1 MTRKIEKNNI
11 ALFILIFLCGFAF
24 GQLLLKS
31 FTKLTLSDFHVY
43 YYITKVVMKYGMHPY
58 SNFTPIY
65 PYYFPPASLII
76 FWPLTLMPFYMA
88 KIIFTLFNGFLLIL
102 SIFLINKMLIRKI
115 DIRFWLLLLLSLLF
129 YPLRFTF
136 TDGQFNIVMLAIF
149 TLGLYSLYKNKNV
162 LGGVSLGVGVVTKIS
177 PAIILLYGIL
187 RKKFKLVLVSGLTVI
202 ALSLLAEQFV
212 KKDIN
217 YYYAKFIVKDVS
229 SQSSGSDSTDQSLL
243 GLIKRVSRDEKLEIT
258 PVQQSLISYLIVG
271 ISGLL
276 FFIIDL
282 KTKKGKYTLFIDYFI
297 LTTIGVIGTGL
308 AWYHQ
313 YAILLLPL
321 LGTAV
326 LIFTHFDKKFKKERL
341 IYIVGITLVYL
352 SWFANLRSKNYFP
365 KNYYQFVMFYGGV
378 LLLIGLYV
386 LKFNQKWLSDT
397 DQAEFFDIKM
407 REKFVIMAF
416 LASVL
421 IGFKPLSFSENLK
434 KGRDEAR
441 VSALDYMSEVLI
453 SKKVNFKSE
462 ESNSFLLSNRVGKGY
477 IRFDKGEDSKVLDK
491 MYILYDDPI
500 NNEDYNFVFKSSGGS
515 DFNLSAKMESKRYK
529 EMYGD
534 FYVRRNENISDIV
547 N

>member
-1 MTRKIEKNNI
+1 
-11 ALFILIFLCGFAF
+11 
-24 GQLLLKS
+24 
-31 FTKLTLSDFHVY
+31 
-43 YYITKVVMKYGMHPY
+43 
-58 SNFTPIY
+58 
-65 PYYFPPASLII
+65 
-76 FWPLTLMPFYMA
+76 MA

-365 KNYYQFVMFYGGV
+365 KNYYQFVMFYG
-378 LLLIGLYV
+378 
-386 LKFNQKWLSDT
+386 
-397 DQAEFFDIKM
+397 
-407 REKFVIMAF
+407 
-416 LASVL
+416 
-421 IGFKPLSFSENLK
+421 
-434 KGRDEAR
+434 
-441 VSALDYMSEVLI
+441 
-453 SKKVNFKSE
+453 
-462 ESNSFLLSNRVGKGY
+462 
-477 IRFDKGEDSKVLDK
+477 
-491 MYILYDDPI
+491 
-500 NNEDYNFVFKSSGGS
+500 
-515 DFNLSAKMESKRYK
+515 
-529 EMYGD
+529 
-534 FYVRRNENISDIV
+534 
-547 N
+547 